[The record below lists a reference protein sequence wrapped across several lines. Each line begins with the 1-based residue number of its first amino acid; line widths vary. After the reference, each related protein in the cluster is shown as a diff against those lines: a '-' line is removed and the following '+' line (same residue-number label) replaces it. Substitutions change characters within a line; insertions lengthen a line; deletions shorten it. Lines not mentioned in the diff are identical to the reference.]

1 MNKASKLEQ
10 AKRVCVACA
19 LAALAVIAATG
30 AAMARKQ
37 VSSAA
42 AAPAPTA
49 QNAAAAEVPAEVQ
62 GLVARL
68 RAQSPAERVEAACA
82 LGRMEAR
89 AASAIPVLVEL
100 LNDGAAV
107 KETCGNE
114 HPFEDEAWEPDY
126 ESVRETTV
134 GEAATQALMAVG
146 SAALEPLT
154 ETLTNMN
161 ATWRARK
168 NAAWALA
175 HTGDRRAMQRM
186 LVALRDPA
194 WQVRVEAAYALFQRG
209 DDDPETVE
217 ALAVAATQ
225 DEVWQVRH
233 QAAFALGHKGSS
245 AADVASRLTVVMLK
259 DREARVRREAAG
271 GLWHMAG
278 AREFPSLFEALKD
291 SDARVREAAAST
303 LGNRAGND
311 EVPLLI
317 AALKDTDARVRSGAR
332 RALKIVKERSEGRV
346 TNLRPLPPGIP
357 E

>member
-30 AAMARKQ
+30 VTMARKQ

-49 QNAAAAEVPAEVQ
+49 KNAAAEVPAEVQ
-62 GLVARL
+62 ALVARL
-68 RAQSPAERVEAACA
+68 RAQSPAERVAATCA

-89 AASAIPVLVEL
+89 AASAIPVLVGL
-100 LNDGAAV
+100 LDDGAPV

-126 ESVRETTV
+126 EGVRETTV

-154 ETLTNMN
+154 ETLTDMN

-175 HTGDRRAMQRM
+175 HMGDRRAMQRM

-194 WQVRVEAAYALFQRG
+194 WQVRVQAAYALFQRG

-259 DREARVRREAAG
+259 DRDARVRREAAG

-317 AALKDTDARVRSGAR
+317 AALKDTDARVRGGAR

>member
-1 MNKASKLEQ
+1 MSKALKFEQ
-10 AKRVCVACA
+10 AKRVSVACV
-19 LAALAVIAATG
+19 LAVLAIVAATG
-30 AAMARKQ
+30 ATMARRQ
-37 VSSAA
+37 VASAA
-42 AAPAPTA
+42 GAPAPTA
-49 QNAAAAEVPAEVQ
+49 KSVAAEAPAEVRA
-62 GLVARL
+62 LVARL
-68 RAQSPAERVEAACA
+68 RAESPVERAQAACA

-100 LNDGAAV
+100 LNDGAPVAQ
-107 KETCGNE
+107 TCGNE
-114 HPFEDEAWEPDY
+114 HPFEDEAWQPDY

-134 GEAATQALMAVG
+134 GEAATHALMAVG
-146 SAALEPLT
+146 RDALEPLT
-154 ETLTNMN
+154 ETLTNRN

-168 NAAWALA
+168 NAAWALS

-194 WQVRVEAAYALFQRG
+194 WQVRVQAAYALFQRG
-209 DDDPETVE
+209 SDDRETVE

-245 AADVASRLTVVMLK
+245 EADVPSRLVRVMLTDK
-259 DREARVRREAAG
+259 DARVRREAAG

-278 AREFPSLFEALKD
+278 AREFPSLLEALKD
-291 SDARVREAAAST
+291 KDARVRETAAET

-317 AALKDTDARVRSGAR
+317 AALKDTDARIREGAR
-332 RALKIVKERSEGRV
+332 RALKIVKQRSEGRV